1 MGLIVPL
8 LGLVAFL
15 INICFCL
22 HNEQLNMAEFKE
34 RFDTD
39 FVDPWDESKMQELAA
54 LSGNQV
60 AATGDPNTAASK
72 KDPE

>member
-1 MGLIVPL
+1 MIVPL

-22 HNEQLNMAEFKE
+22 HNEQLDMAEFKE

-39 FVDPWDESKMQELAA
+39 FVDPWDEGKMMELGTM
-54 LSGNQV
+54 SPNQV
-60 AATGDPNTAASK
+60 AATGDKNTGVPK
-72 KDPE
+72 NDVE